1 MRKRQAPVLI
11 PCLGGETA
19 RDSCH
24 ALKPS
29 ASSDVNAGS
38 NEFEERSMSGKR
50 KKKVAVWSVIVLVV
64 AIVATLVAMKA
75 AGKKQEVKLPVKV
88 GKAEVADIQ
97 VKVTEV
103 GNVQPEVKVDVKSV
117 VSGKVT
123 EIFHRD
129 GDSVKRGEML
139 ARIEPDLNQAQS
151 IADVKNA
158 LTASKIRYD
167 QAKKNYESDHSLF
180 ESGLLAGKQNRDS
193 EAEYLSARQEYE
205 KTEEKYNIVERSGIP
220 IAQAANKFQGSN
232 VVSPMDGVLLTKN
245 VEIGDTITSGV
256 SSFNAGTVLFSVADV
271 SKMIVKAGVNEVD
284 IGKIRVGM
292 PVKVTLDAY
301 SKIAFAGRIDRIAPA
316 VRIDDKVR
324 VFDVEIRLDAQGR
337 ELRSGMTANIE
348 VNGERKDKVLT
359 VPVESVFQRDG
370 VELVFV
376 KKNLDPNTVPTKA
389 VKKEG
394 VAPDK
399 DGWKQFFEK
408 RTIVTG
414 LSDNA
419 RVEVVKGLK
428 TGEEVALEDPTLPA
442 DKKKDENDD

>member
-1 MRKRQAPVLI
+1 
-11 PCLGGETA
+11 
-19 RDSCH
+19 
-24 ALKPS
+24 
-29 ASSDVNAGS
+29 
-38 NEFEERSMSGKR
+38 MSGKR
-50 KKKVAVWSVIVLVV
+50 KKKLAVWSIIVLAV
-64 AIVATLVAMKA
+64 AIVITFVAMKA
-75 AGKKQEVKLPVKV
+75 TGKKPQAKLPVKV

-117 VSGKVT
+117 VSGKVV
-123 EIFHRD
+123 EILHRD
-129 GDSVKRGEML
+129 GDQVKRGETL

-167 QAKKNYESDHSLF
+167 QAKKNFESDHSLF

-193 EAEYLSARQEYE
+193 EAEFLAAKQEYE

-232 VVSPMDGVLLTKN
+232 VVAPMDGIVLTKN
-245 VEIGDTITSGV
+245 VEIGESITSGV

-301 SKIAFAGRIDRIAPA
+301 PKTAFQGRIERIAPA

-324 VFDVEIRLDAQGR
+324 VFDVEVRLDAQGR

-348 VNGERKDKVLT
+348 VKGERKEKVLT
-359 VPVESVFQRDG
+359 VPVESVFQRDDG
-370 VELVFV
+370 EIVFV
-376 KKNLDPNTVPTKA
+376 KKKVDPKVAEAAAKN
-389 VKKEG
+389 KKKD
-394 VAPDK
+394 DK
-399 DGWKQFFEK
+399 DAWKTFFEK
-408 RTIVTG
+408 RTV
-414 LSDNA
+414 
-419 RVEVVKGLK
+419 
-428 TGEEVALEDPTLPA
+428 
-442 DKKKDENDD
+442 

>member
-1 MRKRQAPVLI
+1 
-11 PCLGGETA
+11 
-19 RDSCH
+19 
-24 ALKPS
+24 
-29 ASSDVNAGS
+29 
-38 NEFEERSMSGKR
+38 MSGKR
-50 KKKVAVWSVIVLVV
+50 KKKLAVWSIIVLAV
-64 AIVATLVAMKA
+64 AIVVTFVAMKA
-75 AGKKQEVKLPVKV
+75 TGKKPEAKLPVKV

-117 VSGKVT
+117 VSGKVV
-123 EIFHRD
+123 EILHRD
-129 GDSVKRGEML
+129 GDQVKRGETL

-193 EAEYLSARQEYE
+193 EAEYLAAKQEYE

-232 VVSPMDGVLLTKN
+232 VIAPMDGVVLTKN
-245 VEIGDTITSGV
+245 VEIGESITSGV

-284 IGKIRVGM
+284 IGKIKVGM

-301 SKIAFAGRIDRIAPA
+301 PKVSFAGRIDRIAPA

-376 KKNLDPNTVPTKA
+376 KKKLDPNVVPTKD

-394 VAPDK
+394 QAPDK

-408 RTIVTG
+408 RTIVAG
-414 LSDNA
+414 LSDNSK
-419 RVEVVKGLK
+419 VEIVKGLK
-428 TGEEVALEDPTLPA
+428 VGDEVALEDPTLPA
-442 DKKKDENDD
+442 DKKNENDD